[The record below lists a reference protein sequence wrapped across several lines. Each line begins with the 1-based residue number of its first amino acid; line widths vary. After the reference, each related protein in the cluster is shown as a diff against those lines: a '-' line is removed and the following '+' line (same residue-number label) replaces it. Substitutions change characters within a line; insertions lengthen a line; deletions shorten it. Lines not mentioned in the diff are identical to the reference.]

1 MKREIK
7 FTTGSLDDFEVWV
20 LRITEIIGIERGC
33 GKVFVAKNG
42 IKIQSIDGPGYAFND
57 KELFIR
63 GKFAGLDTTNIVF
76 EDKSYFDDAI
86 AALNEFNAQA
96 DKVHSAHDVESVIRE
111 WLKDNGYDG
120 LCNND
125 VETKC
130 CCDFK
135 VSPCRC
141 RYTMVCQPAY
151 RHECEHCVEKC
162 VNERLGHDCF
172 KPTKQE
178 AVND

>member
-7 FTTGSLDDFEVWV
+7 FTTGSLDDFGIWV
-20 LRITEIIGIERGC
+20 LRIDEIVGIRRGC
-33 GKVFVAKNG
+33 GECFVAKNG
-42 IKIQSIDGPGYAFND
+42 VEIRSVDIPAYDVED
-57 KELFIR
+57 KVLFIHGR
-63 GKFAGLDTTNIVF
+63 VSERDSAKSVF
-76 EDKSYFDDAI
+76 EDKRHFDDVI
-86 AALNEFNAQA
+86 DALNEFNAQA

-130 CCDFK
+130 CCNFK

-162 VNERLGHDCF
+162 VNERLGHGCF
-172 KPTKQE
+172 KSTKQE